1 MAPFVIAG
9 ASPRCSSRTPLGPQ
23 AAVAPAPLAPRS
35 DDPTS
40 RAAYEFSK
48 RILIQRQCAR
58 CSGSGLIQ
66 RTLPAGV
73 TADAGM
79 QQLRKCT
86 SCGGFLPWVSW
97 RYFFTSAATPGNGGA
112 LRAPQGQTGVL
123 YDVAAARRASEA
135 DAAASAIVREAAA
148 RHEDPGAPRG

>member
-1 MAPFVIAG
+1 MLSPPGPHAP
-9 ASPRCSSRTPLGPQ
+9 SPDGP
-23 AAVAPAPLAPRS
+23 A
-35 DDPTS
+35 S
-40 RAAYEFSK
+40 RAAYEFGK
-48 RILIQRQCAR
+48 RILIQRRCAR
-58 CSGSGLIQ
+58 CGGSGLIQ

-135 DAAASAIVREAAA
+135 DAAAAAIVREATA
-148 RHEDPGAPRG
+148 RHEDTGAPRG